1 VVIFTKMSPR
11 KFWSIASLV
20 IAAGIVFIVVALLIE
35 MRYNESEQKLI
46 SYWKVHAININDKP
60 VDLKNLKSKGLS
72 FYKDNKMLL
81 PKFKSYKGKLPIT
94 FSVWNYERIG
104 LIDGQITIKDI
115 NQNIFS
121 GVYNI
126 EMSDFKDPQI
136 IRLYSDSI
144 EIYIQARE
152 RFSIDNPSIEAFNFN
167 PTCYFWIFLFGS
179 ANAFPHF
186 MIAFCTAFFA

>member
-1 VVIFTKMSPR
+1 MIIFTKMNPR

-35 MRYNESEQKLI
+35 MRLNESKQKLI
-46 SYWKVHAININDKP
+46 SYWKVHTININDKP

-81 PKFKSYKGKLPIT
+81 PKFKSYKGKAPLT
-94 FSVWNYERIG
+94 FSIWNYKRIG
-104 LIDGQITIKDI
+104 LIDGQITINDI

-121 GVYNI
+121 GVYDI
-126 EMSDFKDPQI
+126 ELFDFKNPQI
-136 IRLYSDSI
+136 FRLYTDSI

-152 RFSIDNPSIEAFNFN
+152 QFSINNTSIEAFDFN
-167 PTCYFWIFLFGS
+167 
-179 ANAFPHF
+179 N
-186 MIAFCTAFFA
+186 